1 MTQRNKNR
9 TGYKKTEIG
18 WIPKEWHCM
27 KLGSEEE
34 PVLQV
39 IRNGLT
45 VKQDRQSGNYK
56 VTRIET
62 ISDGEINLSNV
73 QYVTDVPT
81 NIAQAYLIRK
91 GDILFS
97 HINSESHLG
106 KTAIATQNYP
116 DLLHGMNLLLFR
128 VNPNKIAPEFLNFLF
143 IFYRRLG
150 VFRKYSSRAVNQSSL
165 NQEVLKSLII
175 PLPTL
180 PEQQRIIQILST
192 WDRAIDRVQ
201 RLIEAKQRQ
210 KIKLVSQLLSRQK
223 RFPGF
228 QNEWKQVKL
237 GAFLHPKFRK
247 VVKPAGAY
255 LRLGIRSHGKGTF
268 TSVVDDPETIALT
281 HLFQAR
287 KDDLIVNITFAWEG
301 AITLVGPDGDGALV
315 SHRFPTYVFDTSKML
330 PEYFKH
336 LMVTD
341 RFFYELVLIS
351 PGGAGRNR
359 VMNKGDFLKIMV
371 TIPGVEEQKKIAGML
386 GGLDDQIDL
395 LKKYLEKLKEQ
406 KKGLMQKLLTGEIRV
421 KVN

>member
-1 MTQRNKNR
+1 MVFTMITDKEKDILNKFPE
-9 TGYKKTEIG
+9 GWALKK
-18 WIPKEWHCM
+18 
-27 KLGSEEE
+27 LEEVAFITMGQSPDSNE
-34 PVLQV
+34 YNS
-39 IRNGLT
+39 IFKGLPLI
-45 VKQDRQSGNYK
+45 QGNADCNSGK
-56 VTRIET
+56 TSPRFWTTHIT
-62 ISDGEINLSNV
+62 KTC
-73 QYVTDVPT
+73 QP
-81 NIAQAYLIRK
+81 
-91 GDILFS
+91 GDIILSVRAPVGSVAKSLHHACIGRGVCALSPTENNEFLYQVLLS
-97 HINSESHLG
+97 LENSWSRISQG
-106 KTAIATQNYP
+106 STFDAITSSQ
-116 DLLHGMNLLLFR
+116 LKKVLLL
-128 VNPNKIAPEFLNFLF
+128 VPGIEEQKIIA
-143 IFYRRLG
+143 
-150 VFRKYSSRAVNQSSL
+150 K
-165 NQEVLKSLII
+165 
-175 PLPTL
+175 
-180 PEQQRIIQILST
+180 ILST
-192 WDRAIDRVQ
+192 WDRSIERVQ
-201 RLIEAKQRQ
+201 QLIEAKQRQ
-210 KIKLVSQLLSRQK
+210 KAQLTSQLLSRRK
-223 RFPGF
+223 CFPGF
-228 QNEWKQVKL
+228 QDEWKQVRL
-237 GAFLHPKFRK
+237 SAFLHPKFRK
-247 VVKPAGAY
+247 VVKPDGSY

-268 TSVVDDPETIALT
+268 TSVVYDPETIALT